1 MKREVASKDKEIKK
15 IRKIKPYKPTF
26 STFDTAVIVVITC
39 VMSLGF
45 GYIIA
50 LRTTRGGMTASNNS
64 DDLKQIADVY
74 NEIKENYY
82 GDINDEQLVNG
93 AIAGMMQS
101 LGDPYSSYIGN
112 SDSNSLDIKLD
123 GSYTGVGIEVVNN
136 KEGNIEIVRVFE
148 NGPASKAG
156 MKPGDIILKLNDVD
170 YTNKVSSELSKKIAN
185 YNNKELKFQI
195 KRDNQIYNFNVK
207 RSNIIIKSVDYKIYN
222 EDNKK
227 VGYIAVDVFS
237 KVTYSQF
244 SDALKQLE
252 KENINCLIID
262 LRNNTGGYLTV
273 AEDMISLF
281 LNKDKVIYQIQKKAS
296 IKKYYSNGNDTKKYP
311 IVLLVNE
318 TSASASELMTSAL
331 QEQLGAT
338 VIGKTTFG
346 KGTVQ
351 ELKKTDTN
359 SEYKITTKKW
369 LTSKGKWINGV
380 GIKPD
385 IEVDQN
391 DQYFNSPTEENDT
404 QLKKALEYVKNK

>member
-50 LRTTRGGMTASNNS
+50 LRTIRGGMTASNS

-148 NGPASKAG
+148 NSPASKAG

-170 YTNKVSSELSKKIAN
+170 YTNKVSSELGKKIAN

-296 IKKYYSNGNDTKKYP
+296 IKKYYSNGDDTKKYP

>member
-1 MKREVASKDKEIKK
+1 
-15 IRKIKPYKPTF
+15 
-26 STFDTAVIVVITC
+26 
-39 VMSLGF
+39 
-45 GYIIA
+45 
-50 LRTTRGGMTASNNS
+50 MTASNS

-148 NGPASKAG
+148 NSPASKAG

-281 LNKDKVIYQIQKKAS
+281 LNKVKVIYQIQKKAS

>member
-50 LRTTRGGMTASNNS
+50 LRTTRGGMTASNS

-148 NGPASKAG
+148 NSPASKAG

>member
-50 LRTTRGGMTASNNS
+50 LRTTRGGMTASNS

-148 NGPASKAG
+148 NSPASKAG

-170 YTNKVSSELSKKIAN
+170 YTNKVSSELGKKIAN